1 MGKFKRNS
9 IHRVSG
15 KPEVKL
21 RERMEVVLN
30 FAYDLKEGKIRNVIL
45 ILSVKIR
52 GAL

>member
-15 KPEVKL
+15 KSEVKL